1 MPETAS
7 PAPEEPRQEAEISA
21 ALERRSIVLVGMM
34 GVGKSTIGRRLA
46 ARLRLPFF
54 DADIE
59 IEAAA
64 GMSIPDIFLA
74 HGEPYFRD
82 GEARV
87 IARLLNSGPAVIA
100 TGGGAFTEREE
111 TRQRIRD
118 KAVSI
123 WLKADV
129 DVIMKRVKRRAD
141 RPLLQT
147 EDPVATVSRL
157 LEAREPVYQN
167 ADLKILSRDVPH
179 DRIVDECIDALHDRL
194 CRQRCAGG
202 PKNDANDG
210 YNDYNGRDERHA
222 MTAPLKHSDPI
233 TVDVALGDRA
243 YDIIIGRDVL
253 SSLGARIAA
262 LRPGVR
268 TAIVTDR
275 TVARHWLEQ
284 TQASLVAA
292 GIPASHVVVDEGEGS
307 KTYAGLEKVSE
318 ALIAAKIERNDLV
331 IALGGGVVGDLAG
344 FAAAILRRGVDFVQ
358 VPTSLLA
365 QVDSSVGGKTGINS
379 PQGKNL
385 LGAFHQPVL
394 VIADTSVLDTLSP
407 RQFRS
412 GYAEVAKY
420 GVLGDE
426 AFFAWL
432 EANHADIFSGGAA
445 REHAIATS
453 CRAKAAIVSR
463 DERETGERALL
474 NLGHTFGHAL
484 EAATGFSDRLFH
496 GEGVAVGMVLAAE
509 FSAQLG
515 MISQTDA
522 ARVERH
528 LASVGLPTHL
538 QDIAGFA
545 QEGLAD
551 ADALM
556 ALMAQDKKVKRGK
569 LTFILLEAVG
579 RAVIAN
585 DVEPS
590 LVRDFLEA
598 KLAKS

>member
-1 MPETAS
+1 
-7 PAPEEPRQEAEISA
+7 
-21 ALERRSIVLVGMM
+21 
-34 GVGKSTIGRRLA
+34 
-46 ARLRLPFF
+46 
-54 DADIE
+54 
-59 IEAAA
+59 
-64 GMSIPDIFLA
+64 
-74 HGEPYFRD
+74 
-82 GEARV
+82 
-87 IARLLNSGPAVIA
+87 
-100 TGGGAFTEREE
+100 
-111 TRQRIRD
+111 
-118 KAVSI
+118 
-123 WLKADV
+123 
-129 DVIMKRVKRRAD
+129 
-141 RPLLQT
+141 
-147 EDPVATVSRL
+147 
-157 LEAREPVYQN
+157 
-167 ADLKILSRDVPH
+167 
-179 DRIVDECIDALHDRL
+179 
-194 CRQRCAGG
+194 
-202 PKNDANDG
+202 
-210 YNDYNGRDERHA
+210 
-222 MTAPLKHSDPI
+222 MTAPLKHSDP
-233 TVDVALGDRA
+233 VNVEVALEKRA
-243 YDIIIGRDVL
+243 YDIVIGRGVL
-253 SSLGARIAA
+253 ASLGERVAR

-275 TVARHWLEQ
+275 TVAKHWLEPAK
-284 TQASLVAA
+284 ASLAA
-292 GIPASHVVVDEGEGS
+292 SGVPTTHIVVEEGEIS

-394 VIADTSVLDTLSP
+394 VVADTAVLDTLSP
-407 RQFRS
+407 RQFRA

-426 AFFAWL
+426 AFFTWL
-432 EANHADIFSGGAA
+432 EKNHSDISRGGSA

-453 CRAKAAIVSR
+453 CRAKAGIVSR

-496 GEGVAVGMVLAAE
+496 GEGVAIGMTLAAQ
-509 FSAQLG
+509 FSARLG
-515 MISQTDA
+515 MIGEADA
-522 ARVERH
+522 LRVERH
-528 LASVGLPTHL
+528 LIEAGLPTRL

-579 RAVIAN
+579 RAVIAK
-585 DVEPS
+585 DVEPVP
-590 LVRDFLEA
+590 VRDFLKE
-598 KLAKS
+598 KLAQKA